1 MADNSQVIESNM
13 SADSLAKMANKKMK
27 AYTIGFVSLVILTL
41 VGYFAA
47 TASRASISS
56 HQLFTIVSIVA
67 TLQLLAIV
75 MFFFRSNVS
84 DEDAAWNWISF
95 VFTMLIVAVIVAGSL
110 WIMYSL
116 NYNMVH

>member
-1 MADNSQVIESNM
+1 MTDNLQTIESNM
-13 SADSLAKMANKKMK
+13 SADSLAQMASKKMK

-47 TASRASISS
+47 TSSSISS

-75 MFFFRSNVS
+75 IFFFRSNVS